1 MRITWCTSKSARD
14 QPIFYLPKWLFWAAP
29 FQCLYYLGYITLA
42 KTSHT
47 IPSIV
52 WKSWQ
57 IFQGFFPTHW
67 LQKVASTFRLGHCK
81 YMKIFRGILFIILY
95 WIIVSFWKSFSPLDS
110 KEKMH
115 LQKYTVFSE
124 MFIHFLMY
132 QFFEI
137 FTVFTY
143 KVLGRKFDSYK
154 CYLHILKL
162 EVYDT
167 S

>member
-29 FQCLYYLGYITLA
+29 FQCLKYLWYMTLA

-81 YMKIFRGILFIILY
+81 YLKASRGIFFIILY

-110 KEKMH
+110 NEKNAFTKIH
-115 LQKYTVFSE
+115 SFFRNVYPFLDVSVFWDICS
-124 MFIHFLMY
+124 
-132 QFFEI
+132 
-137 FTVFTY
+137 V
-143 KVLGRKFDSYK
+143 
-154 CYLHILKL
+154 YL
-162 EVYDT
+162 
-167 S
+167 

>member
-1 MRITWCTSKSARD
+1 MRIIWCTSKSARD

-29 FQCLYYLGYITLA
+29 FQCLKYLGYITLA

-81 YMKIFRGILFIILY
+81 YMKAFRGILLY
-95 WIIVSFWKSFSPLDS
+95 NFVLNYCWLLKIFLTFRFQRKNAFTKIHSFFRNVYPFLDVSVFWDIYS
-110 KEKMH
+110 
-115 LQKYTVFSE
+115 V
-124 MFIHFLMY
+124 
-132 QFFEI
+132 
-137 FTVFTY
+137 
-143 KVLGRKFDSYK
+143 
-154 CYLHILKL
+154 YL
-162 EVYDT
+162 
-167 S
+167 